1 MTKSEGRM
9 RALIS
14 THVEGADVCRAG
26 VVIVGVVIVIVGVVI
41 VGVVTVGVVVVVIGV
56 VVVVGQVVMLMAS
69 GIQNFIMSLINVTL
83 KNIKK
88 HAFRQCPFYCS
99 ATTAYYSKFINE

>member
-14 THVEGADVCRAG
+14 IHVEGADVCRAG
-26 VVIVGVVIVIVGVVI
+26 VGVVIVGVVI
-41 VGVVTVGVVVVVIGV
+41 VGGVIAGVVGGVMVEVVIVVGVTVVVEVVIVVGVTVVVE
-56 VVVVGQVVMLMAS
+56 VVGQVVMLMAS

-83 KNIKK
+83 KNINK
-88 HAFRQCPFYCS
+88 HA
-99 ATTAYYSKFINE
+99 